1 MCREALG
8 QRTGG
13 KLCYNMDPK
22 NSLPFNAHGIPAW
35 DVFQQPNCSPRMDR
49 KNLSPD
55 RRPRKQIRTYFSE
68 KKHIKEIDG
77 HMNKKKSEMDAE

>member
-1 MCREALG
+1 
-8 QRTGG
+8 
-13 KLCYNMDPK
+13 
-22 NSLPFNAHGIPAW
+22 
-35 DVFQQPNCSPRMDR
+35 MDR